1 MRALIGLLM
10 LGFVGC
16 GSSGSAEGAGF
27 GEEGGTAGAAGAS
40 GGKGGGGGN
49 ASGSG
54 GSDAGSGGSGGS
66 DGGSGGSDAGSGGNS
81 GSDAGQGGGG
91 ASAGSG
97 GEGGAGG
104 DAGQGG
110 AGAGGEKP
118 CEALPPCEGPAPD
131 PGPKRKWNHTTSSIT
146 STLGSPNHRGRDLF
160 LTPGQDQWIIGKFAY
175 GLNDKDIKDEEVD
188 VYLQRGCGGPWEK
201 LVTTKT
207 TSDNKHPTVEG
218 VEDSGGR
225 VYYKIP
231 PEKALGPGLHR
242 VHLVVAGDLTT
253 TDLFLQ
259 VVEPGT
265 PIFVSDVDGTLT
277 TSENVEFVKLLQGTL
292 PDAHVDAGK
301 ALSLLASKGYR
312 PMYMTARPEFLVQRT
327 REFVKARGLPFG
339 LVHTTLTLTGALGGT
354 AVEYKTGEL
363 KMLADRGL
371 VPSWAFGNKDS
382 DTEAYNNGNVQPL
395 NQRVFYQFT
404 DSKFGG
410 RRIEAYTELLGEF
423 AALPP
428 ACK

>member
-1 MRALIGLLM
+1 MRALVGLLM
-10 LGFVGC
+10 LGLVGC
-16 GSSGSAEGAGF
+16 GSSGSAEGPGF
-27 GEEGGTAGAAGAS
+27 GEEGGTAGTSGAGGS
-40 GGKGGGGGN
+40 KGGAGGAGGS

-54 GSDAGSGGSGGS
+54 GSDAGQGGSEGGSGGS
-66 DGGSGGSDAGSGGNS
+66 NAGAGGSAAGSGGSA
-81 GSDAGQGGGG
+81 
-91 ASAGSG
+91 
-97 GEGGAGG
+97 GEGGAGAG
-104 DAGQGG
+104 GSAGQGG
-110 AGAGGEKP
+110 AGEGGAGGEKP

-188 VYLQRGCGGPWEK
+188 VYLQRGCSGPWEK
-201 LVTTKT
+201 LITTKT
-207 TSDNKHPTVEG
+207 TDDKKHPTVEG

-225 VYYKIP
+225 IYYKIP
-231 PEKALGPGLHR
+231 PEKALGMGLHR
-242 VHLVVAGDLTT
+242 VHMVVAGDLTT

-292 PDAHVDAGK
+292 PDAHVDAGE

-354 AVEYKTGEL
+354 AVEYKSGEL

-371 VPSWAFGNKDS
+371 VPSWAFGNKES
-382 DTEAYNNGNVQPL
+382 DAEAYNNGNLQPL